1 MHELILLGEWNS
13 ALIQQTNTIF
23 SNVYSYNYLVSNHQK
38 IPNLHKEI
46 SKNLFMNP
54 HIEEIRKIHSGYLIV
69 NKGWSARK
77 AKLSYRLELLSNN
90 NINTSEDSHTYKQI
104 AFLYQDPTA
113 LLLYI
118 QRQWSISGA
127 RSEQN
132 VKKWVMMC
140 EYIKNKLKNKA

>member
-1 MHELILLGEWNS
+1 
-13 ALIQQTNTIF
+13 
-23 SNVYSYNYLVSNHQK
+23 
-38 IPNLHKEI
+38 
-46 SKNLFMNP
+46 MNP
-54 HIEEIRKIHSGYLIV
+54 HNEEIRKIHSGYLVV

-77 AKLSYRLELLSNN
+77 AKLSYRLEILSNN

-118 QRQWSISGA
+118 QRQWNISGA

-132 VKKWVMMC
+132 VKKWVTMT
-140 EYIKNKLKNKA
+140 EYIKNKLKDKA